1 MAAGTVEAVVTG
13 RPRPPRRR
21 RWLAIAIPAVLAAA
35 YLGATGSTHAA
46 LSGGSVG
53 WSAVTPA
60 SAGSLTEPTAAEYAE
75 VFPTS
80 QAYSRVLWTRM
91 PGGEMS
97 FGFQVHNGG
106 PVPVTLLG
114 VGLRILDPDVNPMI
128 TVGTLLNPGLPHSG
142 PFHPVSLG
150 PGDSVWVG
158 LTERVTCPAI
168 IRHDAQRMVSLGQAD
183 TSFAGDA
190 TSPVV
195 VRYRVL
201 GLTMSQTLS
210 LDQPLLIMLPYTAC
224 R

>member
-1 MAAGTVEAVVTG
+1 MAVGTAEAVVTG
-13 RPRPPRRR
+13 RPRPRRRR
-21 RWLAIAIPAVLAAA
+21 RWLAAVIVAALAAA
-35 YLGATGSTHAA
+35 FLGAIGSTHAA
-46 LSGGSVG
+46 LSGGFVR
-53 WSAVTPA
+53 WYAVTPA
-60 SAGSLTEPTAAEYAE
+60 SGSLTAPTAAQYAQ

-80 QAYSRVLWTRM
+80 QAYYRVLWARR
-91 PGGEMS
+91 PGGEVY

-114 VGLRILDPDVNPMI
+114 VRLRVLDPDINPMV
-128 TVGTLLNPGLPHSG
+128 TVGTLLNAGLPHSG

-168 IRHDAQRMVSLGQAD
+168 IRHDAQRMVRLGQAD
-183 TSFAGDA
+183 TSVTGDA

-201 GLTMSQTLS
+201 GLTTSQTLS
-210 LDQPLLIMLPYTAC
+210 LVQPLLIMLPYTAC
-224 R
+224 Q

>member
-1 MAAGTVEAVVTG
+1 MAIGTVDAVVTG
-13 RPRPPRRR
+13 RPRPPHRR

-35 YLGATGSTHAA
+35 YLGAASSTHAA
-46 LSGGSVG
+46 LRGGFVG
-53 WSAVTPA
+53 WSAVLPA
-60 SAGSLTEPTAAEYAE
+60 SGGNLTEPTAAEYAD

-80 QAYSRVLWTRM
+80 QAYSQVLWAHR
-91 PGGEMS
+91 PGGEVS
-97 FGFQVHNGG
+97 FSFQVHNRG

-114 VGLRILDPDVNPMI
+114 VSLRILDPDVNPMVK
-128 TVGTLLNPGLPHSG
+128 VGALLNAGLPHAR

-168 IRHDAQRMVSLGQAD
+168 IRHNAQRMVSLGQAD

-224 R
+224 Q